1 MISANFMSCC
11 MWMAYG
17 LFGLNDVLV
26 WGPNAIGL
34 ILTTVQIAVKL
45 VYPSKDDI
53 ISADMT
59 NDVLKSGFVVGDKI
73 PEKDATSTLCTIQS
87 TNYAVVSNHL

>member
-1 MISANFMSCC
+1 MSCC

-17 LFGLNDVLV
+17 FFGLNDVLV

-34 ILTTVQIAVKL
+34 ILTTIQIVVKF
-45 VYPSKDDI
+45 VCPSKDDI

-59 NDVLKSGFVVGDKI
+59 NDVLKSGIVVGDKI
-73 PEKDATSTLCTIQS
+73 PENDATTARRTIQS
-87 TNYAVVSNHL
+87 TSYAAVSNHL